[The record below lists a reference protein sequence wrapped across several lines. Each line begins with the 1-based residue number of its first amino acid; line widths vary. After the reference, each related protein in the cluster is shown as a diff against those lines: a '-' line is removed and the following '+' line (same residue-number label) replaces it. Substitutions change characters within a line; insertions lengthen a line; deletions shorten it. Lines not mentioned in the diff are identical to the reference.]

1 MIKINIRKILEYLLC
16 ILIIINCRTVFV
28 HIPETKIT
36 DIINV
41 LIVVV
46 IILLTC
52 FSIFK
57 KKSKKTILAMYIYML
72 YIGLY
77 FIINVNVSKI
87 SFIIK
92 FLIIIPLIYYYFVS
106 MDKEERKRL
115 LKKYFKVIYLI
126 AIMSLIF
133 YTIGSLMNII
143 SVNTKILMEWGSIQ
157 EIEGYFGLH
166 FNTQKTHIFDNY
178 VLRNT
183 SIFTEGPTFALQLII
198 AYTIILF
205 EERKVINKKSVILFI
220 TIVTTLSLTG
230 IFIFGILSLLKKMET
245 INQIKNFKY
254 NIYLKIFMIPV
265 IVIALIMGI
274 FLFNDKKETR
284 SYQIKNDDNRVAMIS
299 FKEKPIFGEGYLK
312 QDIALSNMSD
322 FRKYNMGISSNF
334 LIIII
339 QGGIYLTLLYIGP
352 MIFGMIKSYR
362 NKDMME
368 FGLFLTEL
376 LLYFT
381 VPFQYTILMMFLIAY
396 NMAYITTNDK
406 LKK

>member
-1 MIKINIRKILEYLLC
+1 MIKINIIKILEYLLC

-41 LIVVV
+41 LIVIV

-52 FSIFK
+52 FSILK
-57 KKSKKTILAMYIYML
+57 KKSKKTILAMYIYMF

-77 FIINVNVSKI
+77 FILNVNISKI

-115 LKKYFKVIYLI
+115 LKKYFKIMYLI

-143 SVNTKILMEWGSIQ
+143 TVNTKILMEWGNIQ

-205 EERKVINKKSVILFI
+205 EERKVINRKSVILFI

-245 INQIKNFKY
+245 INQIKNLKY

-322 FRKYNMGISSNF
+322 FRKYNMGLSSNF

-362 NKDMME
+362 NKDMTE

-381 VPFQYTILMMFLIAY
+381 VPYQYTILMMFLIAY

>member
-115 LKKYFKVIYLI
+115 LKKYFKIVYLI

-265 IVIALIMGI
+265 IVITLIMGI

-362 NKDMME
+362 KKDMME

-381 VPFQYTILMMFLIAY
+381 VPYQYTILMMFLIAY